1 MLDEK
6 DNYEPKIGMPSVGIP
21 SEVFLNPKLSNTEK
35 LLFGLIRNLSKSSKG
50 CWATNAYLA
59 KWLWCSTQTVS
70 NGIQTLKN
78 YRYIVIKYIKEGNED
93 TRHIYESMQY
103 PEIYRPLVVKA
114 HELLNT
120 RIMIEK
126 IQEEIDNIISDIL
139 GAYKKIYRGPI
150 KKFIT
155 EEDTRT
161 ITLTNVRDN
170 RLSFPSEKDFLSVL
184 KKSFPEVYTIL
195 DYWNLQNITKH
206 KLIKKT
212 KTIDQIIIDITKILK
227 SYSLEEIL
235 ESIKTYKY
243 LIDLYNKKFKKGTL
257 YYVGLNNFFY
267 YKKSS
272 LNFVE
277 YIPTDLQKI
286 KGLFEICVKGNDYA
300 KVYFKPIIYAKD
312 SKLAQIIESKFI
324 SLLGSNKVIGKENI
338 IEKITNLFIRFY
350 NTNLNYFIFTASEG
364 RSKTTI
370 VNWMFKFINS
380 KQKFEVHYAAR
391 EPFFVDFG
399 NWLIE
404 EGSMKE

>member
-50 CWATNAYLA
+50 CWASNAYLA

-78 YRYIVIKYIKEGNED
+78 YRYIVIKYIK
-93 TRHIYESMQY
+93 
-103 PEIYRPLVVKA
+103 
-114 HELLNT
+114 
-120 RIMIEK
+120 
-126 IQEEIDNIISDIL
+126 
-139 GAYKKIYRGPI
+139 
-150 KKFIT
+150 